1 MDNSRAGT
9 PSQTMA
15 PSQPPADEGP
25 KSPPAPYFYEHVTDD
40 RIESWQDAGKDATL
54 EEMKQG
60 DHMVFSTM
68 LQELIRSALD
78 GRLDAAEAGSIVKV
92 TILHHSETENVDVQ
106 TTFLNLLALLEDA
119 DTRNSNLLS
128 LVAATQ
134 IDPEVIRQELDIAL
148 LQNLSL
154 VRSTFTQMRT
164 RKTTN
169 ILYRQANFNLLRE
182 ESEGY
187 AKLITEYFNTA
198 CRAVHNRDISAE
210 SAFERITALVGSF
223 DLDVGRVLDITLD
236 ISANLL
242 VRAYGFFVKFYR
254 CSFWWPDSGVLD
266 NVKWEDQGFGA
277 FPKWAL
283 PESERPKLDA
293 IAEEERVKA
302 EQAELEV
309 LKVARDV
316 EFWKRLADEEVGMDA
331 FFELGAR
338 KITNYDEGLP
348 LLETEVPP
356 EHDARGKEIN
366 VDRRKRINENRK
378 YMKEVKLLPPPG
390 NSDAAQLLGFKL
402 RFYASEARNS
412 QDFLPDNL
420 IFLAAL
426 LIKIGFISLR
436 DLYPHLYPEDDKMK
450 DEKERL
456 RKEKAEKEAKERP
469 GGGENALTR
478 AKVLTDDTAPALRN
492 LRTEKDR
499 SGGTTPKPE
508 SKEDEAKEELP
519 TPSNQKIMLLKA
531 LLLIG
536 ALPEA
541 LYILSRFPWL
551 VDVDASL
558 PPYLHRIALKMLSK
572 VADTVRPIVGRD
584 GTTAGRQEM
593 KETATD
599 PDGSVRLKERDAKK
613 VTKWLGLDRADKV
626 DGITYRH
633 YYPDWDDNI
642 PVCQD
647 IEDVIVL
654 CNTFLNYLGVKIGQD
669 AELLGTLVRIA
680 KHSLTLDF
688 SDHNQSRWLDLM
700 KRLIVP
706 ALSMGK
712 HNPGLTHEMYELL
725 KFFPTA
731 TRYNIYA
738 CWFKGD
744 VSNWPDMRSA
754 FAHNRAEIKDVLRRV
769 TNDTAK
775 QHARA
780 LAKVAFSSPGVVVLD
795 MITLLESY
803 SNMIP
808 ALVECTRYFS
818 LLGYDVLTWALIYSL
833 RASGQSRMQEDGMLT
848 SPWLQA
854 LSQFMASLFHRYSVI
869 NPSPILQFLASELRA
884 GNTTDLEVFEQVLA
898 EMGGIRSDLEFNDT
912 QLLYMAGGEHL
923 QAQMLSQLA
932 DKRFA
937 RRPQA
942 QRLIGALADPGLI
955 GQMLIAIAQE
965 RQMYPYHESSKDMP
979 LKVLGN
985 NMDKIQQVFVQYLE
999 VLKTNMKPEE
1009 LESVVP
1015 DPFRLIS
1022 NFGLEPRIAFAICRI
1037 GILHRMKEHD
1047 AITKRL
1053 KKQEQ
1058 DQEIPETNG
1067 DVEMEEAEAKPLT
1080 NGHHSGPE
1088 SEELPEAPAADAPE
1102 TRSMSQT
1109 SKANADPWHPVLKPF
1124 IEQLPNVLPNLAE
1137 KVSVPFYTTFWALS
1151 LQEVGNNMS
1160 FYHKEHDKIKPQ
1172 VERISKD
1179 RSDMGAVAVKERE
1192 RKKKTLMEL
1201 SENITEEMKVQVA
1214 TIMSVK
1220 ANIRSESKHYFPPVS
1235 SKEERA
1241 VMHLHLLEECFLP
1254 RALLSSMDAVYSF
1267 TMLKQQHDL
1276 GTPEFSTVTLLSQL
1290 MKKQGLAPIIF
1301 QCTAM
1306 EAQNFGRFLCEILK
1320 WMQSW
1325 HADQAT
1331 YEREAYGSFKQLPG
1345 FKRSASKEFIGF
1357 EDFRRLV
1364 YNWHAFLNGALQAC
1378 FESGEYMHVRNG
1390 IIVLKSV
1397 VQFFPSLN
1405 FMGHNMVKHVTA
1417 LSSDESRQ
1425 DLKLAAMSL
1434 LGFLRSREKQWMM
1447 PQSFRLADGAK
1458 EAGKPGS
1465 RAPSAQPGTP
1475 QPGAETAKLNASATE
1490 FKPGQADLPNGT
1502 KKESTAGKEDG
1513 EIEDEKP
1520 VVSKDGDAIMKDAPE
1535 IIATT
1540 EATQEPA
1547 QNKDVKVAPQDGD
1560 RDAVNN
1566 TKESDKVG
1574 SKPPTPAPLPSKIP
1588 AMDSSRT
1595 TSIQQPAPSRPGH
1608 VLPNRPDSR
1617 PPNRPLPAPSTDRQ
1631 GGRYANRSDDKYG
1644 RLDRPN
1650 DIRPSSRDHS
1660 PSGRGRRTPERD
1672 PYYSTF
1678 AAARGAPPPRDDR
1691 GPGRPHGAP
1700 ESRYPRDDPY
1710 ASSRRDHATQQAPP
1724 GRPQYDSRDR
1734 TNGPMGPP
1742 ATQGAHADRPAYP
1755 GAVSQP
1761 SSRAQSSTPQAAPA
1775 SQSPHDAHRVNPAR
1789 LALINDDNAPGR
1801 DRARE
1806 LTGPPRDTRRER
1818 DVRDDRGP
1826 PDPRANAA
1834 RATATEPLRE
1844 TQGRNPP
1851 PADHAPTGPRRGRL
1865 SRDLS
1870 TQGAAESSF
1879 GRLNGP
1885 PQDVPSGPR
1894 PPNGPSNRNARGFAP
1909 PQAPPTS
1916 RANES
1921 PLPSPSTNRPPESP
1935 AALRGPNQRA
1945 PADSRGPG
1953 QQHERQP
1960 SSNSVPT
1967 TPSNENG
1974 PPVHPSRMN
1983 QVGVQPPPP
1992 PPLQTSVATNGPSSA
2007 ASPTSAPPSG
2017 PRGQGRAPTGPSSAA
2032 PPSGPA
2038 SAIERQ
2044 RRTDR
2049 QRADINATLQGSS
2062 APAPNGQGVNFRGA
2076 AQNRQPNAPGSSAA
2090 SVQPVQALA
2099 SPMEPPARRNEPN
2112 AGRQELPAN
2121 RPAPREDLF
2130 QGKGD
2135 RSEDGG
2141 RSTRGRGDEGR
2152 PDRARGSRNAS
2163 RERRPDDEPPQ
2174 RPPPPGMEDRRDRRS
2189 GMRNDQRPRDERD
2202 GYEAPPVREMRGA
2215 ERPFRPEDGP
2225 PRRPPPQDAAA
2236 SYPGPPPDW
2245 DRANDRR
2252 GPRRDGPDDSRRG
2265 GRGGRA
2271 EDFRGPRRDEE
2282 RRDVGRLPP
2291 RDDGPPQ
2298 TAGRKRRHE
2307 DGPPPFDESK
2317 RRRSGR

>member
-1 MDNSRAGT
+1 
-9 PSQTMA
+9 MA

-25 KSPPAPYFYEHVTDD
+25 KPPPAPYFYEHVTDD
-40 RIESWQDAGKDATL
+40 RIESWQDAGKNAVL
-54 EEMKQG
+54 EAMKQE
-60 DHMVFSTM
+60 DHMVLCTL

-78 GRLDAAEAGSIVKV
+78 GRLDATEAGSVVKDA
-92 TILHHSETENVDVQ
+92 IAHHSETTGMDVQ
-106 TTFLNLLALLEDA
+106 TLFLNLLALLEDA
-119 DTRNSNLLS
+119 DTRNSNLTS
-128 LVAATQ
+128 LVAATD
-134 IDPEVIRQELDIAL
+134 IDPEVIRQELDIPL
-148 LQNLSL
+148 LQALSL
-154 VRSTFTQMRT
+154 VRSSFTQMRT

-198 CRAVHNRDISAE
+198 SRAVHNRDISAE

-277 FPKWAL
+277 FPRWAL
-283 PESERPKLDA
+283 PELERPKLDA

-302 EQAELEV
+302 ENADLEV
-309 LKVARDV
+309 LKVSRDV
-316 EFWKRLADEEVGMDA
+316 EFWKRVADEDVGMDA

-338 KITNYDEGLP
+338 KITNYDEVLP

-366 VDRRKRINENRK
+366 ADRRKRINENRK
-378 YMKEVKLLPPPG
+378 YTKEFKLLPPPG
-390 NSDAAQLLGFKL
+390 NPDAAQLLGFKL
-402 RFYASEARNS
+402 RFYASEARDG
-412 QDFLPDNL
+412 QDVLPENL

-436 DLYPHLYPEDDKMK
+436 DLYPHLYPEDDNMK

-456 RKEKAEKEAKERP
+456 KKEKAEKEAMERP

-478 AKVLTDDTAPALRN
+478 AKVLTDDTIAPAVRN
-492 LRTEKDR
+492 LRSEQDR

-508 SKEDEAKEELP
+508 KKEDEAKEELP

-536 ALPEA
+536 VLPEA
-541 LYILSRFPWL
+541 LYILGRFPWL
-551 VDVDASL
+551 IDADASL

-572 VADTVRPIVGRD
+572 VAETVRPIVGRD
-584 GTTAGRQEM
+584 SSTAARLEL
-593 KETATD
+593 KETATE

-613 VTKWLGLDRADKV
+613 ITKWLGLDRVDKT
-626 DGITYRH
+626 DGHTYRH

-647 IEDVIVL
+647 IEDVIIL
-654 CNTFLNYLGVKIGQD
+654 CNTFLGYLGVKIGQD
-669 AELLGTLVRIA
+669 AELLGTIVRIA

-688 SDHNQSRWLDLM
+688 SKHNQSRWLDLM

-706 ALSMGK
+706 ALSLGK
-712 HNPGLTHEMYELL
+712 HNPGLTQEMYELL
-725 KFFPTA
+725 KFFPTV

-738 CWFKGD
+738 SWFKGS
-744 VSNWPDMRSA
+744 VSQWPDMRSA

-833 RASGQSRMQEDGMLT
+833 RASGQNRMQADGMLT

-869 NPSPILQFLASELRA
+869 NPSPILQCLASELRA

-898 EMGGIRSDLEFNDT
+898 EMGGVRSDLEFNDI

-937 RRPQA
+937 RKPQA
-942 QRLIGALADPGLI
+942 QRLIRALADPGLV

-965 RQMYPYHESSKDMP
+965 KQMYPYHESSQSMP

-1009 LESVVP
+1009 FESVVP
-1015 DPFRLIS
+1015 DLFRLIS
-1022 NFGLEPRIAFAICRI
+1022 NFGLEPRIAFTICRI
-1037 GILHRMKEHD
+1037 AILHRMKEHD
-1047 AITKRL
+1047 ATTKQELRS
-1053 KKQEQ
+1053 KKQERH
-1058 DQEIPETNG
+1058 QENPQTNV
-1067 DVEMEEAEAKPLT
+1067 DVEMGEGEAKPLT
-1080 NGHHSGPE
+1080 NGHQSGAE
-1088 SEELPEAPAADAPE
+1088 SEDFAEATAASGSE
-1102 TRSMSQT
+1102 TKSTSQT
-1109 SKANADPWHPVLKPF
+1109 SNTKAADVEPWHPILRPL
-1124 IEQLPNVLPNLAE
+1124 IQRLPSVLPKLGDR
-1137 KVSVPFYTTFWALS
+1137 VSIPFYTTFWTLS
-1151 LQEVGNNMS
+1151 LQEVCRT
-1160 FYHKEHDKIKPQ
+1160 FDLYKKELDKVLDQID
-1172 VERISKD
+1172 RMNKD
-1179 RSDMGAVAVKERE
+1179 RSDMSAVAVKERD
-1192 RKKKTLMEL
+1192 RKRKVLLEL
-1201 SENITEEMKVQVA
+1201 SESIQEEMKSQVA
-1214 TIMSVK
+1214 TISK
-1220 ANIRSESKHYFPPVS
+1220 IKNNIRNETKHYFSPVA
-1235 SKEERA
+1235 SKEENE

-1254 RALLSSMDAVYSF
+1254 RALLSSSDALYSF
-1267 TMLKQQHDL
+1267 TMLKMQHDM
-1276 GTPEFSTVTLLSQL
+1276 GTPEFSTVTLLSEL
-1290 MKKQGLAPIIF
+1290 MNKQRLASIMF

-1320 WMQSW
+1320 LIQSW
-1325 HADQAT
+1325 HANQAT
-1331 YEREAYGSFKQLPG
+1331 YEKEAYGSSKQLPG
-1345 FKRSASKEFIGF
+1345 FKKRASNEFLDF
-1357 EDFRRLV
+1357 ENFRRLV
-1364 YNWHAFLNGALQAC
+1364 YNWHSFLNTALQAC

-1417 LSSDESRQ
+1417 LSNDEPRQ

-1434 LGFLRSREKQWMM
+1434 LGFLRSREKQWVM
-1447 PQSFRLADGAK
+1447 PQAFRLNDAAK
-1458 EAGKPGS
+1458 DSAKPGS
-1465 RAPSAQPGTP
+1465 RAASARPETP
-1475 QPGAETAKLNASATE
+1475 QPGADTAKLNASAPA
-1490 FKPGQADLPNGT
+1490 FKPGEADLSNGT
-1502 KKESTAGKEDG
+1502 RKESTVGKEDG

-1520 VVSKDGDAIMKDAPE
+1520 VASKDGDEVMTDAPE
-1535 IIATT
+1535 IKATT
-1540 EATQEPA
+1540 EATQEQS
-1547 QNKDVKVAPQDGD
+1547 QNQDAKATPQDGD
-1560 RDAVNN
+1560 RGAANN
-1566 TKESDKVG
+1566 TKETDKVG
-1574 SKPPTPAPLPSKIP
+1574 SKPPTPAPVTSKTP
-1588 AMDSSRT
+1588 ATDSSRT
-1595 TSIQQPAPSRPGH
+1595 TSTQQPASSRPGH

-1617 PPNRPLPAPSTDRQ
+1617 PPNRPLPTPPTERH
-1631 GGRYANRSDDKYG
+1631 GGRYATRADDKYG

-1650 DIRPSSRDHS
+1650 DIRPPSRDHS
-1660 PSGRGRRTPERD
+1660 PRGRRTPERD
-1672 PYYSTF
+1672 PYYSSF

-1691 GPGRPHGAP
+1691 GPGRPPGAP
-1700 ESRYPRDDPY
+1700 EPRYPRDDPY
-1710 ASSRRDHATQQAPP
+1710 ASSRRDHPGQQPP
-1724 GRPQYDSRDR
+1724 HARPPYDTRDR
-1734 TNGPMGPP
+1734 ANGPMGPP
-1742 ATQGAHADRPAYP
+1742 PAQGAHSDRSAYS

-1761 SSRAQSSTPQAAPA
+1761 NSRAQSSTPQAAQGQDP
-1775 SQSPHDAHRVNPAR
+1775 HRVNPAR
-1789 LALINDDNAPGR
+1789 LALINDDTAPGR
-1801 DRARE
+1801 DR
-1806 LTGPPRDTRRER
+1806 GRDA
-1818 DVRDDRGP
+1818 RDDREP
-1826 PDPRANAA
+1826 PDPRANAG
-1834 RATATEPLRE
+1834 RATATEPPRE
-1844 TQGRNPP
+1844 PQARNPP
-1851 PADHAPTGPRRGRL
+1851 PADLAPTGPKRGRL

-1870 TQGAAESSF
+1870 AQGTAESSF

-1909 PQAPPTS
+1909 PQAPSTS
-1916 RANES
+1916 RPNES
-1921 PLPSPSTNRPPESP
+1921 PLPSPSTNRPPDSP

-1945 PADSRGPG
+1945 LADSRGPG
-1953 QQHERQP
+1953 QQIERQP

-1967 TPSNENG
+1967 TPTSENG
-1974 PPVHPSRMN
+1974 PSVHPSRLN
-1983 QVGVQPPPP
+1983 QVGVQPPP
-1992 PPLQTSVATNGPSSA
+1992 LQTNVATNGPGSA

-2017 PRGQGRAPTGPSSAA
+2017 PRGQGRAPSGPSSAA

-2038 SAIERQ
+2038 STMERQ

-2076 AQNRQPNAPGSSAA
+2076 AQNRQSNAPNSSAA

-2099 SPMEPPARRNEPN
+2099 SPMEPPSRRNEPT
-2112 AGRQELPAN
+2112 AGRDEPPAN
-2121 RPAPREDLF
+2121 APAPREELF
-2130 QGKGD
+2130 QGKAD

-2141 RSTRGRGDEGR
+2141 RSTGGRAEEGR
-2152 PDRARGSRNAS
+2152 PDQARGSRNAS
-2163 RERRPDDEPPQ
+2163 GTRRPDDEPPQ
-2174 RPPPPGMEDRRDRRS
+2174 RPPPPGMEDRRDTRG
-2189 GMRNDQRPRDERD
+2189 GMREDRRPRDERD
-2202 GYEAPPVREMRGA
+2202 RYGAPPVREMRGA

-2225 PRRPPPQDAAA
+2225 PRRPPPQEAGA
-2236 SYPGPPPDW
+2236 SYPGPPPEW
-2245 DRANDRR
+2245 DRTNDRR

-2271 EDFRGPRRDEE
+2271 EDFRGPRREEE
-2282 RRDVGRLPP
+2282 RRDVGRMPQ

-2307 DGPPPFDESK
+2307 DGPPQFDESK